1 MMGPPRAPLRLA
13 RPLLTSKV
21 MRFVAA
27 IILFAHGLA
36 HIPGF
41 VAPWRLST
49 KFPYKTTIFAGHL
62 DVGRFGARVVGGLWL
77 LMAINFAIV
86 AWAAKQGAAWWPL
99 GALEA
104 AVGSLL
110 LCLVDLPEAGI
121 GVAVDVVLIAVI
133 FAWRA
138 GLGLL
143 RLS

>member
-1 MMGPPRAPLRLA
+1 
-13 RPLLTSKV
+13 

-27 IILFAHGLA
+27 FILLAHGLA
-36 HIPGF
+36 HITGF
-41 VAPWRLST
+41 VAPWRLSK

-62 DVGRFGARVVGGLWL
+62 DIGRFGARVVGGLWL
-77 LMAINFAIV
+77 LMAINFALV
-86 AWAAKQGAAWWPL
+86 AWAAKEGAAWWPL

-110 LCLVDLPEAGI
+110 LCLVEWPEASI
-121 GVAVDVVLIAVI
+121 GVAVDVALIVVI

-138 GLGLL
+138 GLGLI